1 MWYILD
7 VDTGE
12 VLATAKTR
20 YERLRKSKE
29 LGRPGYIIEWR
40 EE

>member
-20 YERLRKSKE
+20 RERMQKALE
-29 LGRPGYIIEWR
+29 LDGDSHIIEWR